1 MRKKSDLENALPS
14 LRQKAEHLFLEKTHL
29 HKKESSLQMIQ
40 EVLQE
45 LCIHQIELEMQNEE
59 LHESKEALH
68 VVKERYFDLY
78 ERAPIGYC
86 TLSEKG
92 EILQANLT
100 MATLLFLPKSKLLN
114 QPIETYIHHDNQDTW
129 YLYLQKLLK
138 THKAEPCE
146 LRMLKGNDTLF
157 WAHLDVSIQYD
168 THGIITL
175 HLMISD
181 ISLNKNTQIEQDIA
195 AIAFESQNGIVIT
208 DDKSIILKTNK
219 AFTRI
224 TGYEEKEMLG
234 ECPTL
239 LQSGK
244 QDSAFYEKLWAD
256 LNTHGSWQGEIWD
269 KRKNGE
275 IYPEMLSITAIK
287 HDGLGVSHYI
297 GSFVDITLRKQ
308 LEASVHELAY
318 YDALTKLPNRRLV
331 QDRLVQAIG
340 ASKRNG
346 IYGALL
352 FIDVDHFK
360 LLNDTRGHD
369 IGDLLLIKIAKRLQS
384 NIRCDDTVGRQGGDE
399 FMVLLN
405 GLSAKSTEAA
415 AMALQFGQKIYD
427 AFEKPFDL
435 NGFEYPC
442 KISTGI
448 CLYQK
453 DCSVKELFKH
463 ADIAL
468 YQAKDA
474 GRNTLRFFD
483 PTMQEAINLRTTLE
497 SELHIAIAMQEFCL
511 YYQPQ
516 SDKTGQCIGVE
527 ALIRW
532 KHPKR
537 GLVSPDDFIPLAE
550 DTGLILPMGFWVL
563 KSACAKLKQWAKDPH
578 KRTLQMAINVSAR
591 QFRQPNCVLEVEKVL
606 RESGINPAL
615 LKFELTESLLL
626 EDIMGSIEKMHEL
639 TKLGV
644 SFSMD
649 DFGTGYSSLSY
660 LAQLPLSQLKIDK
673 SFINTIPGGKNNEMV
688 VRTIIAMGEG
698 MKINVIA
705 EGVEREEQKE
715 FLLSNGCD
723 FFQGY
728 LLSPP
733 LPEEELE
740 LFLDEINKSAKV

>member
-1 MRKKSDLENALPS
+1 MREKNNVENALPT
-14 LRQKAEHLFLEKTHL
+14 LRQKAEQLFLEKTHSY
-29 HKKESSLQMIQ
+29 KKENSLQMIQ

-59 LHESKEALH
+59 LHESKEALQI
-68 VVKERYFDLY
+68 VKERYFDLY
-78 ERAPIGYC
+78 EQAPIGYC

-138 THKAEPCE
+138 THKAESCE

-181 ISLNKNTQIEQDIA
+181 ISSHNNAQIEQNIA
-195 AIAFESQNGIVIT
+195 AIAFESQNGIIIT
-208 DDKSIILKTNK
+208 DNKSVILKTNK

-234 ECPTL
+234 ECPVL
-239 LQSGK
+239 LQSGE
-244 QDSAFYEKLWAD
+244 QDSAFYDQLWAD

-287 HDGLGVSHYI
+287 HDGLTVSHYI

-340 ASKRNG
+340 ASERSG

-369 IGDLLLIKIAKRLQS
+369 VGDLLLIKIAKRLQS

-399 FMVLLN
+399 FMILLN
-405 GLSAKSTEAA
+405 GLSAKSAEAA
-415 AMALQFGQKIYD
+415 SMALQFGQKIYE

-435 NGFEYPC
+435 DGFEYPC

-448 CLYQK
+448 CLYQQ

-483 PTMQEAINLRTTLE
+483 PTMQEAINLRSLLD
-497 SELHIAIAMQEFCL
+497 SDLHSAIALQEFCL

-516 SDKTGQCIGVE
+516 FDKAGACVGVE

-532 KHPKR
+532 KHPTR
-537 GLVSPDDFIPLAE
+537 GLVTPFDFIPLAE
-550 DTGLILPMGFWVL
+550 DTGLILPIGLWVL
-563 KSACAKLKQWAKDPH
+563 ESACAKLKAWESIPNRQ
-578 KRTLQMAINVSAR
+578 TFQITINVSPR
-591 QFRQPNCVLEVEKVL
+591 QFRQPNYVSEVEEVL
-606 RESGINPAL
+606 KRSGINPAL
-615 LKFELTESLLL
+615 LKFELTEGLLL
-626 EDIMGSIEKMHEL
+626 EDIVGCIEKMHEL
-639 TKLGV
+639 KKLGV

-649 DFGTGYSSLSY
+649 DFGTGHSSLSY
-660 LAQLPLSQLKIDK
+660 LTQLPLSQLKIDK

-698 MKINVIA
+698 MEINVIA
-705 EGVEREEQKE
+705 EGVEMDVQKE
-715 FLLSNGCD
+715 FLLTNGCH

-728 LLSPP
+728 LFSPP
-733 LPEEELE
+733 LPEDELE
-740 LFLDEINKSAKV
+740 VFLDTINQR